1 MLTLRKKYRL
11 VKVEL
16 DRLSKTHVSPTPS
29 VIEYMEKIGSTP
41 LKSGASLEDLLKRPE
56 VDYEDV
62 LAIEELNLKDK
73 GLDYE
78 RKYLPKS
85 VIEQVCI
92 NVKYSGYIKLQLQQV
107 EQFKKLEKK
116 LLPEDIDYDEISN
129 LSMEAREKLSKVRP
143 ASIGQASRILGVSPA
158 DITALYIYLTRRK
171 EK

>member
-1 MLTLRKKYRL
+1 M
-11 VKVEL
+11 
-16 DRLSKTHVSPTPS
+16 
-29 VIEYMEKIGSTP
+29 
-41 LKSGASLEDLLKRPE
+41 KRPE

-107 EQFKKLEKK
+107 EQFKSWRRNFYLKTL
-116 LLPEDIDYDEISN
+116 
-129 LSMEAREKLSKVRP
+129 
-143 ASIGQASRILGVSPA
+143 
-158 DITALYIYLTRRK
+158 ITMKSAI
-171 EK
+171 